1 MIHFRIGDPFPFEAA
16 RGYPKATSMLAGS
29 STPDLVI
36 QMGKMVHFPR
46 RDLDESPS
54 LADT

>member
-1 MIHFRIGDPFPFEAA
+1 
-16 RGYPKATSMLAGS
+16 
-29 STPDLVI
+29 VI
-36 QMGKMVHFPR
+36 QLGKSSLFSR